1 MNNKEQMME
10 AYEAPLVEVIEVQV
24 EQGFAGSVVIGGS
37 ASDEDLS
44 GDGNIGVEW

>member
-1 MNNKEQMME
+1 MKEQIIIK
-10 AYEAPLVEVIEVQV
+10 YEAPLVELIEVQV

>member
-1 MNNKEQMME
+1 MKEQTITT
-10 AYEAPLVEVIEVQV
+10 YEAPLVEVIEVQV

-44 GDGNIGVEW
+44 GDDNIGVEW

>member
-1 MNNKEQMME
+1 MKEQIIIK
-10 AYEAPLVEVIEVQV
+10 YEATLVEVIEVEV

-44 GDGNIGVEW
+44 GDVNIGVEW

>member
-1 MNNKEQMME
+1 MKEQIIIK
-10 AYEAPLVEVIEVQV
+10 YEAPLGEVIEVQV

>member
-1 MNNKEQMME
+1 MKEQTITT
-10 AYEAPLVEVIEVQV
+10 YEAPLAELVEVQV

>member
-1 MNNKEQMME
+1 MKEQTITT
-10 AYEAPLVEVIEVQV
+10 YEAPLVEVIEVQV